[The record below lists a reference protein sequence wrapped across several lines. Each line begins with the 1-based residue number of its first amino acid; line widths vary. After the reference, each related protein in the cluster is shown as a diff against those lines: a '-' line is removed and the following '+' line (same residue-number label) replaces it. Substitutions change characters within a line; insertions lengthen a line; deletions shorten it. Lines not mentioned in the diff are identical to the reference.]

1 MYNILLKNH
10 FEKIS
15 VTCNND
21 LEECTRGQWISERWR
36 EEKSVRLS
44 SSSFKEI
51 LCRRLSSSANLV
63 KRLLYGSRLTT
74 KAMRYGLANEEIA
87 RKSYS
92 SKYSIDVKDCGLFV
106 DPENPYLCTSPDGL
120 IRSDGLLEIKCPY
133 SAKNS
138 KNLKEFCASNKKYGL
153 TIHDDGSIHLP
164 STHKFYYQIQG
175 QLNITNRQ
183 WCDLFL
189 WCGDDTLTI
198 RVKRDKHFWNNNL
211 PKLKQFYFNLILT
224 EILDPRVRRNMP
236 FLKLKL

>member
-44 SSSFKEI
+44 SSFKEI

-87 RKSYS
+87 RKLYS

-120 IRSDGLLEIKCPY
+120 IRSDG
-133 SAKNS
+133 
-138 KNLKEFCASNKKYGL
+138 
-153 TIHDDGSIHLP
+153 
-164 STHKFYYQIQG
+164 
-175 QLNITNRQ
+175 
-183 WCDLFL
+183 
-189 WCGDDTLTI
+189 
-198 RVKRDKHFWNNNL
+198 
-211 PKLKQFYFNLILT
+211 
-224 EILDPRVRRNMP
+224 
-236 FLKLKL
+236 